1 MVRSFSHD
9 IVDDLFHRNDE
20 LSRAAGSEI
29 LRLRQTVT
37 RAIGVYYNNEG
48 DESVKMFKVI
58 QILNTLFTETNPNY
72 PNYY

>member
-1 MVRSFSHD
+1 MTRSFSHD
-9 IVDDLFHRNDE
+9 IVDDLLHRNDE

-37 RAIGVYYNNEG
+37 RAIGVYYNDEG

>member
-1 MVRSFSHD
+1 
-9 IVDDLFHRNDE
+9 VDDLFHRNDE